1 MDRKSILLN
10 EKRKYDLPETIS
22 EKELVLLEKGTPIQ
36 KIIGYIQFDKVIIN
50 INRNVL
56 IPRYETEEVILE
68 ALKYIKQDSNVLD
81 LCTGSGFIGLTIK
94 EKTNANVTMSDI
106 SDEAILQAKENA
118 KLNNLDVE
126 IIQSDL
132 FNNIDDKFDVIVSN
146 PPYIREDEPLPES
159 VEKFEPSNALFGGQD
174 GNDFYKEIIKQAPNY
189 LKPNGI
195 LIFEIGKDNVE
206 FMKQN
211 NFEILDDINDLPRIA
226 IKKEW

>member
-22 EKELVLLEKGTPIQ
+22 EDELKLLDKGVPIQ

-56 IPRYETEEVILE
+56 IPRYETEEVIIE

-118 KLNNLDVE
+118 KLNKLDVK

-132 FNNIDDKFDVIVSN
+132 FNDINDKFDVIVSN
-146 PPYIREDEPLPES
+146 PPYIREDEILPES
-159 VEKFEPSNALFGGQD
+159 VQNFEPSNALFGGQD

-206 FMKQN
+206 FMKEN
-211 NFEILDDINDLPRIA
+211 DFEILNDINDLPRIA

>member
-22 EKELVLLEKGTPIQ
+22 EDELKLLDKGVPIQ

-56 IPRYETEEVILE
+56 IPRYETEEVIIE

-106 SDEAILQAKENA
+106 SDEAILQSKENA
-118 KLNNLDVE
+118 KLNKLDVK

-132 FNNIDDKFDVIVSN
+132 FENIDDKFDVIVSN
-146 PPYIREDEPLPES
+146 PPYIREDEILPES
-159 VEKFEPSNALFGGQD
+159 VQNFEPSNALFGGQD
-174 GNDFYKEIIKQAPNY
+174 GNDFYKEILKQAPNY
-189 LKPNGI
+189 LKSNGT

-211 NFEILDDINDLPRIA
+211 DFEILNDINNLPRIA
-226 IKKEW
+226 IKKEC

>member
-22 EKELVLLEKGTPIQ
+22 EKESELLDMGVPIQ
-36 KIIGYIQFDKVIIN
+36 KIIGYIQFDKVKIN
-50 INRNVL
+50 VQRDVL
-56 IPRYETEEVILE
+56 IPRYETEEVIIE
-68 ALKYIKQDSNVLD
+68 ALKYIKEDSNVLD

-106 SDEAILQAKENA
+106 SNEAILQARENS
-118 KLNNLDVE
+118 KLNNLDVK

-146 PPYIREDEPLPES
+146 PPYIREDEVLPES
-159 VEKFEPSNALFGGQD
+159 VEKFEPSNALFGGED

-189 LKPNGI
+189 LNSNGI

-206 FMKQN
+206 FMQQN
-211 NFEILDDINDLPRIA
+211 NFEILNDINDLPRIA